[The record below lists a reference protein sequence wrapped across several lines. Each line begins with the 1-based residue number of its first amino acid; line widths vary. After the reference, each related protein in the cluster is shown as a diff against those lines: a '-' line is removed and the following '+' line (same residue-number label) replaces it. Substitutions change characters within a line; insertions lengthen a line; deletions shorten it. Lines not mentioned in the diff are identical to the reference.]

1 MRSLTFFAS
10 RFCLL
15 VSFASS
21 ISFGVREAQEIV
33 YDGGFKNHYSNT
45 IWEYLESLTY
55 LFVFLSSLLTGLGIV
70 ASNIFNSFALL
81 FAWIT
86 LLAHIRGYKAVGSLL
101 KKLLR
106 IFSDMK
112 IYMAIQVIVLIGFAL
127 SFKVL
132 LPGHEAWENWHAF
145 LSVFR
150 MMTGD
155 VDQDAFVTSH
165 TSDVTWKKTTTSIA
179 HSLYVTYTL
188 GIVIVMLNM
197 LIAQMGDSF
206 DHVQEHE
213 RIEALRERAVVL
225 HQMLRY
231 EMRKKRDDSIWF
243 PNWLHV
249 LTSEEGVSLKKAWG
263 SVGRSF
269 EEYSEER
276 KLKS

>member
-1 MRSLTFFAS
+1 MFTNYNFEVAAFLLMIDGFYSVSSMSLWVKVIT
-10 RFCLL
+10 
-15 VSFASS
+15 
-21 ISFGVREAQEIV
+21 
-33 YDGGFKNHYSNT
+33 
-45 IWEYLESLTY
+45 

-106 IFSDMK
+106 IFSDIK

-155 VDQDAFVTSH
+155 VDQDR
-165 TSDVTWKKTTTSIA
+165 
-179 HSLYVTYTL
+179 L
-188 GIVIVMLNM
+188 
-197 LIAQMGDSF
+197 
-206 DHVQEHE
+206 
-213 RIEALRERAVVL
+213 
-225 HQMLRY
+225 
-231 EMRKKRDDSIWF
+231 
-243 PNWLHV
+243 
-249 LTSEEGVSLKKAWG
+249 
-263 SVGRSF
+263 
-269 EEYSEER
+269 
-276 KLKS
+276 

>member
-1 MRSLTFFAS
+1 
-10 RFCLL
+10 
-15 VSFASS
+15 
-21 ISFGVREAQEIV
+21 
-33 YDGGFKNHYSNT
+33 
-45 IWEYLESLTY
+45 
-55 LFVFLSSLLTGLGIV
+55 
-70 ASNIFNSFALL
+70 
-81 FAWIT
+81 
-86 LLAHIRGYKAVGSLL
+86 
-101 KKLLR
+101 
-106 IFSDMK
+106 
-112 IYMAIQVIVLIGFAL
+112 MAIQVIVLIGFDL

-197 LIAQMGDSF
+197 LIAQMGDSY

-225 HQMLRY
+225 HEMLRY
-231 EMRKKRDDSIWF
+231 EMRKKREDSMLF

-249 LTSEEGVSLKKAWG
+249 LTSEEGVSLKKRGEAWE
-263 SVGRSF
+263 GR
-269 EEYSEER
+269 
-276 KLKS
+276 LKSIQKNVKNVMAGV